1 MESKAKGRAAD
12 GRLWVSVSLSTAD
25 ALASVRNKLITEL
38 GVELSL
44 TQTIDYLVKFY
55 YDNKGN

>member
-12 GRLWVSVSLSTAD
+12 GRLGVSLSRSTAD

-55 YDNKGN
+55 YNNKGN